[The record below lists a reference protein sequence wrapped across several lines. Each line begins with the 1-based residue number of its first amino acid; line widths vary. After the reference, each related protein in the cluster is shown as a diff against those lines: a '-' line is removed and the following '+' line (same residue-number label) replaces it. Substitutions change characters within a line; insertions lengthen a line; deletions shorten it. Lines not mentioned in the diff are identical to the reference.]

1 MHEGVMAERRYGFR
15 FSLVEAGIIL
25 ISLFSASFLIFLF
38 GIYIG
43 TEVQARKA
51 IQQTRTV
58 RLPVPL
64 ADEFRSSTPSS
75 SANASFPEPAA
86 QPRPKEQPKE
96 RRLQAAEPSPAPLQF
111 PRGTMA
117 QTPVV
122 KTPLPVKKPEPKP
135 APVSA
140 VAPPLSGKRTE
151 LLPQDRKSEEP
162 TGRWSVQVQATQD
175 ERVARETAE
184 RLRAHGYL
192 PVVSKLPRHGGVVY
206 RVRISKLANE
216 EEAKAVVT
224 RVRREGNFP
233 HAYLVSE

>member
-1 MHEGVMAERRYGFR
+1 MHEGAMAERRYGFR

-25 ISLFSASFLIFLF
+25 ISFVSASFLIFLF

-58 RLPVPL
+58 RLPVPV
-64 ADEFRSSTPSS
+64 ADEFRSSRPSS
-75 SANASFPEPAA
+75 SVNASFPEPVA
-86 QPRPKEQPKE
+86 QLQPKEQPKE
-96 RRLQAAEPSPAPLQF
+96 RRPQAAEPTPAPL
-111 PRGTMA
+111 PSPTGAIA
-117 QTPVV
+117 QPPVA
-122 KTPLPVKKPEPKP
+122 KPPLPVRKPEPKP

-140 VAPPLSGKRTE
+140 IAPLLSGKRTE
-151 LLPQDRKSEEP
+151 LLTQGKKPDGP
-162 TGRWSVQVQATQD
+162 TERWSVQVQATQD
-175 ERVARETAE
+175 EQVARETAE
-184 RLRAHGYL
+184 RLRAYGYL
-192 PVVSKLPRHGGVVY
+192 PVVSKLQRHGGVLY
-206 RVRISKLANE
+206 RVRIGKLANE